1 MIETTAVHVES
12 AIFPYPS
19 LKSEQHAAPSPAG
32 YMAAR
37 PNRHRVKH
45 HYRENEFGVVTTYTH
60 SPVTGMTDSSAPS
73 KLHGTASDLIQA
85 HNHPPD
91 LAHNPTGKLPKMNFP
106 SFDGTDL
113 RLWITCAED
122 YFQMY
127 SVDPA
132 VWIQC
137 SRMQFTG
144 PAKRWIQSVT
154 P

>member
-1 MIETTAVHVES
+1 
-12 AIFPYPS
+12 
-19 LKSEQHAAPSPAG
+19 
-32 YMAAR
+32 MAAR
-37 PNRHRVKH
+37 PNGHRVEH
-45 HYRENEFGVVTTYTH
+45 HHRENEFGVVTTYTH
-60 SPVTGMTDSSAPS
+60 SPVTGMADSSVPS
-73 KLHGTASDLIQA
+73 KLHGTTSDLIQA
-85 HNHPPD
+85 HNRPPD

-127 SVDPA
+127 SVDPT

-144 PAKRWIQSVT
+144 PAKRWI
-154 P
+154 